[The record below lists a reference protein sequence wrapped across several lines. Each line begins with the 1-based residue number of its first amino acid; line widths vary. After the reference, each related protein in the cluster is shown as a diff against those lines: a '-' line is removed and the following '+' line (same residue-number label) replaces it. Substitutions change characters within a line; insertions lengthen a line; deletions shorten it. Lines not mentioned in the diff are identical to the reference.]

1 MIRKTLVAAGL
12 VFLAA
17 GASAQDATLDEVLQ
31 CHYETIGGLEAWQ
44 DLQSMEA
51 SGTMTLAGGQMQA
64 DFTMYAKRP
73 RMQRVDFTLQGMTGT
88 QAFDGEHAW
97 MLMPFMGQTEAE
109 PMPEDQAESMSEEA
123 DFDGPLI
130 GYEDEGIGLEL
141 MGTEDVDGTPAYKIQ
156 VTMPSGDVRYYY
168 LETDY
173 CLPIKVEGEREQAG
187 QKIQFETIM
196 GDYKD
201 VDGLVMAHSVETRVP
216 GMPQANQTMTLEN
229 IELNVELP
237 DSLFTMPEP
246 DSTSAGQ

>member
-1 MIRKTLVAAGL
+1 MIRKTIVTTALVL
-12 VFLAA
+12 VAA
-17 GASAQDATLDEVLQ
+17 GASAQETTLEGVLQ

-44 DLQSMEA
+44 NLQTMKA
-51 SGTMTLAGGQMQA
+51 TGTMTMAGGQMQA

-73 RMQRVDFTLQGMTGT
+73 RMQRADFTLQGMTGT

-97 MLMPFMGQTEAE
+97 MLMPFLGQSEAE
-109 PMPEDQAESMSEEA
+109 PMPEDQAKAMREEA

-130 GYEDEGIGLEL
+130 GYEEEGISLEL

-156 VTMPSGDVRYYY
+156 VTMPNGDERYYY

-173 CLPIKVEGEREQAG
+173 CLPIKVEGEREQSG
-187 QKIQFETIM
+187 QRIQFETIM

-201 VDGLVMAHSVETRVP
+201 VDGLVMAHSIETRVD
-216 GMPQANQTMTLEN
+216 GMPQAGQTMTLEN
-229 IELNVELP
+229 VEVNLDLP

-246 DSTSAGQ
+246 DSTSAGL